1 MPDFGPRWILVSNS
15 PLGNG
20 GQAQVYRV
28 RDAQSPDSPEMVA
41 KIMRGADDPARRG
54 GLGRQSFAT
63 DTWKIQRRAP
73 TYIPWGSCSIG
84 YSRSAYMTG
93 MNRNMTLLIGSFLL
107 CWRNAGSTQSLGSL
121 MIG

>member
-41 KIMRGADDPARRG
+41 KIMRGADDPARRSRLEHEIAVAKHFDHPNVVRVVDSGHTVGSNYPYYVMPYYG
-54 GLGRQSFAT
+54 G
-63 DTWKIQRRAP
+63 
-73 TYIPWGSCSIG
+73 
-84 YSRSAYMTG
+84 RSLADKEPP
-93 MNRNMTLLIGSFLL
+93 LAEPIDIL
-107 CWRNAGSTQSLGSL
+107 
-121 MIG
+121 